1 MAEKM
6 CEVCKSKPAT
16 IFIKVDNDTINVCKD
31 CAEKYNLYNAANSI
45 FGNMASL
52 FDMDFGLE
60 DFSPARIG
68 YNQIKER
75 VCPKCGMTESELI
88 SKYKFGCSECYNVFA
103 DRVKEFVNDLRG
115 QEYKGEFAG
124 SEKKSE
130 SQTGAKK
137 KRLSEMT
144 KNDLPLL
151 ERLLKEAIKARDFDK
166 AKAIDGKIRELG
178 GGQSND

>member
-1 MAEKM
+1 MADKM
-6 CEVCKSKPAT
+6 CEVCKTKPAT

-31 CAEKYNLYNAANSI
+31 CAEKYNLYNTANSI
-45 FGNMASL
+45 FGNMANL
-52 FDMDFGLE
+52 FEMDFDLS

-103 DRVKEFVNDLRG
+103 DRAKEFFSDLRG
-115 QEYKGEFAG
+115 QEYKGEFA
-124 SEKKSE
+124 KSE
-130 SQTGAKK
+130 AKSNTSASKK

-144 KNDLPLL
+144 KDDLPLL
-151 ERLLKEAIKARDFDK
+151 NRLLGEAIKMRDFDK
-166 AKAIDGKIRELG
+166 AKAIDSKIRELG
-178 GGQSND
+178 GGKEND

>member
-16 IFIKVDNDTINVCKD
+16 IFIKVDNDAINVCKD
-31 CAEKYNLYNAANSI
+31 CAEKYNVYSAANSI
-45 FGNMASL
+45 FGNMADL
-52 FDMDFGLE
+52 FDMNFDID

-68 YNQIKER
+68 YNQLKER

-103 DRVKEFVNDLRG
+103 DRVQEFFGDLRG

-124 SEKKSE
+124 TQPKST
-130 SQTGAKK
+130 SHK

-144 KNDLPLL
+144 VKDLPLL
-151 ERLLKEAIKARDFDK
+151 ERLVDEAVKVRDYDR
-166 AKAIDGKIRELG
+166 AKAIDMKIRELK
-178 GGQSND
+178 GGQKND